1 MEELKQTIILYWPK
15 ILEYAC
21 MILAYV
27 LVFLYR
33 SKVKGSHNSVTA
45 LFREQTQENIK
56 SNEQLQKDVHLELAA
71 SKKAYQEAIDKIA
84 GLEQKVE
91 RLEKALLAITTEEVR
106 YDNELCENEGD

>member
-1 MEELKQTIILYWPK
+1 MEELKQTIVLYWPT
-15 ILEYAC
+15 ILEYAV
-21 MILAYV
+21 MIFAYV

-45 LFREQTQENIK
+45 LFKEQTQENIK
-56 SNEQLQKDVHLELAA
+56 SNNTLRVDMSAELAA

-84 GLEQKVE
+84 GLEQKAE

-106 YDNELCENEGD
+106 CDDELCENESN